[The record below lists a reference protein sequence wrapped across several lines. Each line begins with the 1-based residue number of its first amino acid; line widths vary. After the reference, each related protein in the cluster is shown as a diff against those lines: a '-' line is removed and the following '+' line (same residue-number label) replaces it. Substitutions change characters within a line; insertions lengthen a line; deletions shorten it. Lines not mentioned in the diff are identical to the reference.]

1 MLALFFSVGIT
12 YIRLYGS
19 SNTSRVDI
27 AICPRFFCIRTHP
40 LPALPRTGR
49 AAAGTDANRHNFRFF
64 DEKNPPVYLRAA
76 PRGSRPAQAQT
87 FRYRL
92 THEVDSATGE
102 RRPAS
107 GELCMTF
114 AEGRM
119 RCYESDRSGK
129 PLRKADAP
137 FAETEPDDLKR
148 HLVCDGIFRYH
159 SNRNGSRVYV
169 SYYSY
174 WSIFPVMKIDEGY
187 YYAVFSPDFGRLN
200 IRRGSNIY
208 IGERVDAGRPQPPQR
223 R

>member
-1 MLALFFSVGIT
+1 MKRILLYTFVLLLAGL
-12 YIRLYGS
+12 
-19 SNTSRVDI
+19 
-27 AICPRFFCIRTHP
+27 
-40 LPALPRTGR
+40 
-49 AAAGTDANRHNFRFF
+49 
-64 DEKNPPVYLRAA
+64 
-76 PRGSRPAQAQT
+76 RPAQAQT

-129 PLRKADAP
+129 PLHRADAP
-137 FAETEPDDLKR
+137 LAETEPDDLKR

>member
-1 MLALFFSVGIT
+1 MKRILLYALVLLLAGL
-12 YIRLYGS
+12 
-19 SNTSRVDI
+19 
-27 AICPRFFCIRTHP
+27 CP
-40 LPALPRTGR
+40 AR
-49 AAAGTDANRHNFRFF
+49 AQT
-64 DEKNPPVYLRAA
+64 
-76 PRGSRPAQAQT
+76 QT

-129 PLRKADAP
+129 PLHGADAP
-137 FAETEPDDLKR
+137 LAEAEPDDLKR

-174 WSIFPVMKIDEGY
+174 WSIYPVMKIDEGY
-187 YYAVFSPDFGRLN
+187 YYAVFSSDFGRLN
-200 IRRGSNIY
+200 IRRGANIY
-208 IGERVDAGRPQPPQR
+208 IGERIGAERSHPSPR